1 MDSQD
6 DSREEGGSTEDA
18 ELHKTSMDTNE
29 KKTEA
34 KLNQESQ
41 DELNVRNGNVAT
53 NEVLRWYNSDHNDN
67 SRTRTKMIMGSNI
80 EHIRSRSASTTP
92 LDLARLY
99 SEVMNI
105 YYKDWKP

>member
-34 KLNQESQ
+34 KQESQ

-67 SRTRTKMIMGSNI
+67 SRTHTKMIMGSNI
-80 EHIRSRSASTTP
+80 EHILWRSASTTP